1 MPEEKKTNYWQTIKN
16 EIGKAIGTAVGVPV
30 KAAIGLAGGMTQARV
45 APMAPSVAPDFAAGE
60 KALADKVTQ
69 EFGKRY
75 VNTLAKPAEIVRAD
89 VVFNLAA
96 EEVDKLYTAVRPIV
110 TRPIST
116 ALLAEADNISG
127 EGYNFIQNW
136 KLAKEV
142 SPGQAFG
149 GYVGAV
155 GERLGVTPLLEEQGV
170 PLPTF
175 LDPNFNIADPDQRK
189 QAFQDEIFGKF
200 FTGGV
205 DGLLSWYADPLV
217 LAGKGLGVARTLGLD
232 QPIRTVDDIAR
243 LRSELDAHGAW
254 LKSGGVIGRETPMGV
269 IAQRLTEGDAVK
281 NFDDVFV
288 RRTTA
293 RNFVADVTGELKT
306 FDEVADFLSAAAGD
320 MASLKKLERTK
331 ASIADEIINA
341 KEILDPIQKR
351 MNDIPWGSATKPEQH
366 LPTIEEY
373 NRLTNVL
380 EDLRVRDAALDKALS
395 ESIGDYRVINE
406 FTSAADVTLFD
417 KNLGVAIEKTRAK
430 ASEARHNL
438 TFYTEQYQK
447 NPYTRPVVNI
457 VAPFFNKLPRG
468 IVRVD
473 GGLASD
479 SFNEIKYALN
489 SVKELRGIEYAGVKN
504 ELGRSYL
511 NARNANER
519 MQAVRNIEEQIAEIS
534 ALRYDIPLDEA
545 RQIYQQFSNMRT
557 ALMSSM
563 RDHGYWVDDNGKLIT
578 SPFWKSEMPNVVPMM
593 DFKDFDSVMK
603 LYKRWS
609 MGGEKVLEARV
620 IARLAGKEL
629 TDFADL
635 ANSIFKASVLTR
647 FGYPIRN
654 TIDGQLRAALVLAQ
668 MAKTDDFFKNFGK
681 NLKTRAQI
689 GKNFIMD
696 SIQLKNPG
704 ELREQTGRLIA
715 QKNGFID
722 VRNQILDELTPQAYY
737 AGAAGTFGKMVEPSM
752 VELAMT
758 SKTKP
763 LLTGSKR
770 DSYFELTKKK
780 DEQGGLLFGQEKAKY
795 QRLREEAFG
804 KYVRQEVVPNLPEGT
819 TMVYADYLSG
829 KVFYK
834 IPGTK
839 GRIPKGAYPVM
850 EPRKGIP
857 ASMLEMEV
865 QAGKK
870 VNLRAKEPGAQPD
883 IRIITSYEISRGR
896 NYEDI
901 ADIIGED
908 QMRRVRTYTEQI
920 EKAENEINDKILES
934 QRLAAIRSEL
944 KIIRSGEGRDKY
956 VTPKGQTVVA
966 DGAFAGP
973 AGMLVRQDAASDRT
987 LNWLTEG
994 QAYLS
999 YDAAKGASYGKPF
1012 QRLGTEYNKVVAPT
1026 DPQYFTELAN
1036 FANNRFRK
1044 DQLAMRLLKGE
1055 SDDQISEW
1063 LRSKNGKF
1071 YLREI
1076 DADIAPSEIRNHI
1089 QVARSRV
1096 YKLFPDQQIRSL
1108 IAREEMTPQQFD
1120 ALMRNQPNLANVPG
1134 REVMENVFGY
1144 NSGAIRRTIN
1154 TTISKLFQ
1162 VIGTTPE
1169 NNLVSW
1175 PFYEKLY
1182 KRQLQK
1188 EINLAEGA
1196 GKNLQDPDLII
1207 QMQRSAHSQALKT
1220 TNETLYRVTNN
1231 SGLSSALRFLVP
1243 FFNAQYNA
1251 IKVYGSLIAKDP
1263 SRAIRASMIW
1273 NAPNRVATVVDQEG
1287 KEVPPGAP
1295 PSTPQFMLFTIP
1307 EGLQGKFGIPKGY
1320 QVSIPKNSLNIFLQ
1334 GENPLAPAFGI
1345 PVTLPV
1351 SMFANKRPEV
1361 VEDARTWLTNNLGKE
1376 AADTVFGSLLPFGRA
1391 AANPWDLILPAAARK
1406 FEAMQAGLSDEGY
1419 ARAVASAM
1427 KTQQYEWEM
1436 NGRVGK
1442 QPTFADAQRL
1452 ADQLYNIRLKANL
1465 GLPFTFTFRPEWQ
1478 FIMDDYRSAIADPK
1492 IGPTKV
1498 DDYILGKYGDIGY
1511 ILTAPTSI
1519 NKTGIAAT
1527 GGAVKNQKEFN
1538 YLLGKMDKNDTPG
1551 LIGFLANYGVT
1562 GERYSDA
1569 AANYFRNKEVRP
1581 GGTYKYTE
1589 QRDIEQILVDR
1600 EISLGWSQYTKLAQE
1615 RDAVLAQW
1623 RKKGYATSSI
1633 NSAAAK
1639 QLGLEETWKSKVA
1652 QLEATYPNWAKE
1664 RQFGSMD
1671 FNKTKRYIR
1680 SLTEI
1685 ASDKKWMSTFGD
1697 TQKTGINTM
1706 EAVSD
1711 FLVNRTYLSQELA
1724 RRKSIGGSAT
1734 LDNQQNADLKDRWDN
1749 YILNMKLWSNGFSDL
1764 YDRYLEN
1771 DNLEV
1776 IKP

>member
-1 MPEEKKTNYWQTIKN
+1 VPNYWDTIKK
-16 EIGKAIGTAVGVPV
+16 EVGKAIGTAVGAPV

-45 APMAPSVAPDFAAGE
+45 APMAPKVAPDFAAGE

-75 VNTLAKPAEIVRAD
+75 INTLAKPAEIVRAD

-96 EEVDKLYTAVRPIV
+96 DEIDKLYTTVKPIV

-127 EGYNFIQNW
+127 EGYNFIKNW
-136 KLAKEV
+136 KLAKDV

-155 GERLGVTPLLEEQGV
+155 GERVGVTPLLEEQGV

-217 LAGKGLGVARTLGLD
+217 LTGKGLGVVRTLGLD

-254 LKSGGVIGRETPMGV
+254 LKSGGKIGRETPMGV

-293 RNFVADVTGELKT
+293 RNLVADVTGELKT

-331 ASIADEIINA
+331 ASVADEIINA
-341 KEILDPIQKR
+341 KDILDPIQKR

-373 NRLTNVL
+373 NRLTKVL

-395 ESIGDYRVINE
+395 ENIGNYRVINE
-406 FTSAADVTLFD
+406 YTSAADVTLFD

-468 IVRVD
+468 TVRVD

-504 ELGRSYL
+504 ELARSYL

-519 MQAVRNIEEQIAEIS
+519 MQAVKNIEEQIAEIS
-534 ALRYDIPLDEA
+534 ALRYDIPLDQA

-593 DFKDFDSVMK
+593 DFKDFDSVMR
-603 LYKRWS
+603 LYSRWS
-609 MGGEKVLEARV
+609 IGGEKVLEAAA
-620 IARLAGKEL
+620 ITRLAGKEI

-647 FGYPIRN
+647 FGYPVRN
-654 TIDGQLRAALVLAQ
+654 TIDGQLRAALVLGQ

-780 DEQGGLLFGQEKAKY
+780 DAQGGLLFGQEKAKY

-870 VNLRAKEPGAQPD
+870 VNLRAKEPGAQLD

-920 EKAENEINDKILES
+920 EKAENEINDKVLES

-956 VTPKGQTVVA
+956 VSPNGKTVVA

-994 QAYLS
+994 QTYLA

-1055 SDDQISEW
+1055 SDDQISQW
-1063 LRSKNGKF
+1063 LRSSNGKF

-1076 DADIAPSEIRNHI
+1076 DADITPSEIRNHI

-1134 REVMENVFGY
+1134 REVMESVFGY

-1154 TTISKLFQ
+1154 TTISKLFE

-1196 GKNLQDPDLII
+1196 GKDLQDPDLII

-1263 SRAIRASMIW
+1263 SLAIRASMIW

-1452 ADQLYNIRLKANL
+1452 ADQLYNIRIRVNL

-1492 IGPTKV
+1492 VGPTKV

-1519 NKTGIAAT
+1519 NKTGVAAT

-1538 YLLGKMDKNDTPG
+1538 YLLGKMDKNETPG

-1562 GERYSDA
+1562 GDRYSDA
-1569 AANYFRNKEVRP
+1569 AANYFRNREVRP

-1600 EISLGWSQYTKLAQE
+1600 EISLGWAQYTKLAQE

-1623 RKKGYATSSI
+1623 RKKGYNTSSI

-1652 QLEATYPNWAKE
+1652 QLEATYPNWATE
-1664 RQFGSMD
+1664 RQFGTMD

-1680 SLTEI
+1680 SLTQI
-1685 ASDKKWMSTFGD
+1685 ASDKKWMNTYGD
-1697 TQKTGINTM
+1697 TKKTGINTM

-1711 FLVNRTYLSQELA
+1711 FLTNRTFLSQELA
-1724 RRKSIGGSAT
+1724 RRKGLGGSSS
-1734 LDNQQNADLKDRWDN
+1734 LDNQANADLKDRWDN

>member
-1 MPEEKKTNYWQTIKN
+1 MPNYWDTIKK
-16 EIGKAIGTAVGVPV
+16 EVGKAIGTAIGAPV

-45 APMAPSVAPDFAAGE
+45 APMAPKVAPDFAAGE
-60 KALADKVTQ
+60 KALADKVSQ
-69 EFGKRY
+69 EFGQRY
-75 VNTLAKPAEIVRAD
+75 VNTLAKPAEVVRAD
-89 VVFNLAA
+89 VAFNLAA
-96 EEVDKLYTAVRPIV
+96 DEIDKLYTAVRPIV
-110 TRPIST
+110 TRPVAT

-127 EGYNFIQNW
+127 EGYNFIKNW
-136 KLAKEV
+136 KLAKDV

-155 GERLGVTPLLEEQGV
+155 GERLGVTPALEEQGV

-175 LDPNFNIADPDQRK
+175 LDPNFNIANPDQRK
-189 QAFQDEIFGKF
+189 QAFQNEIFGKF

-217 LAGKGLGVARTLGLD
+217 LAGKGLGVAKTLGLD

-254 LKSGGVIGRETPMGV
+254 LKSGGKIGRETPMGV

-281 NFDDVFV
+281 NFDDIFV
-288 RRTTA
+288 KRTTA

-373 NRLTNVL
+373 NRLTKVL

-395 ESIGDYRVINE
+395 ENIGNYRVINE
-406 FTSAADVTLFD
+406 YTSAADVTLFD

-468 IVRVD
+468 TVRVD

-504 ELGRSYL
+504 ELARSYL

-519 MQAVRNIEEQIAEIS
+519 MQAVKNIEEQIAEIS
-534 ALRYDIPLDEA
+534 ALRYDIPLDQA
-545 RQIYQQFSNMRT
+545 RQIYQQFSNMRS
-557 ALMSSM
+557 AMMSSM

-603 LYKRWS
+603 LYSRWS
-609 MGGEKVLEARV
+609 LGGEKVLEAAA
-620 IARLAGKEL
+620 ITRLAGKEL

-647 FGYPIRN
+647 FGYPVRN
-654 TIDGQLRAALVLAQ
+654 TIDGQLRAALVLGQ
-668 MAKTDDFFKNFGK
+668 MAKTDDYFKNFGR

-780 DEQGGLLFGQEKAKY
+780 DNQGGLLFGQEKAKY

-883 IRIITSYEISRGR
+883 IRVITSYEISRGR

-994 QAYLS
+994 QTYLA

-1012 QRLGTEYNKVVAPT
+1012 QRLGTEYNKVVTPT

-1055 SDDQISEW
+1055 SDDEISQW
-1063 LRSKNGKF
+1063 LRSSNGKF

-1076 DADIAPSEIRNHI
+1076 DADITPAEIRNHI

-1134 REVMENVFGY
+1134 REIMESVFGY

-1154 TTISKLFQ
+1154 TTISKLFE

-1452 ADQLYNIRLKANL
+1452 ADQLYNIRLKVNL

-1478 FIMDDYRSAIADPK
+1478 FIMDDYRSAIADPNV
-1492 IGPTKV
+1492 GPTKV

-1600 EISLGWSQYTKLAQE
+1600 EISLGWSQYAKLAQE
-1615 RDAVLAQW
+1615 RDTVLAQW

-1697 TQKTGINTM
+1697 TKKTGINTM

-1724 RRKSIGGSAT
+1724 RRKSIGGSAA
-1734 LDNQQNADLKDRWDN
+1734 LDNQANADLKDRWDN

>member
-1 MPEEKKTNYWQTIKN
+1 VPNYWDTIKK
-16 EIGKAIGTAVGVPV
+16 EVGKAIGTAVGAPV

-45 APMAPSVAPDFAAGE
+45 APIAPKVAPDFAAGE

-75 VNTLAKPAEIVRAD
+75 INTLAKPAEIVRAD

-96 EEVDKLYTAVRPIV
+96 EEIDKLYTAVKPIV

-127 EGYNFIQNW
+127 EGYNFIKNW
-136 KLAKEV
+136 KLAKDV

-155 GERLGVTPLLEEQGV
+155 GERVGVTPLLEEQGV

-205 DGLLSWYADPLV
+205 DGLLSWYADPIV
-217 LAGKGLGVARTLGLD
+217 LTGKGLGVVKTIGLD

-281 NFDDVFV
+281 NFDDIFV

-293 RNFVADVTGELKT
+293 RNLVADVTGELKT

-331 ASIADEIINA
+331 ASVADEIINA

-351 MNDIPWGSATKPEQH
+351 MNDIPWGSATSPEQH

-373 NRLTNVL
+373 NRLTKVL

-395 ESIGDYRVINE
+395 ENIGNYRVINE
-406 FTSAADVTLFD
+406 YTSAADVTLFD

-468 IVRVD
+468 TVRVD

-504 ELGRSYL
+504 ELARSYL

-519 MQAVRNIEEQIAEIS
+519 MQAVKNIEEQIAEIS
-534 ALRYDIPLDEA
+534 ALRYDIPLDQA

-593 DFKDFDSVMK
+593 DFKDFDSVMR
-603 LYKRWS
+603 LYSRWS
-609 MGGEKVLEARV
+609 IGGEKVLEAAA
-620 IARLAGKEL
+620 ITRLAGKEI

-647 FGYPIRN
+647 FGYPVRN
-654 TIDGQLRAALVLAQ
+654 TIDGQLRAALVLGQ

-780 DEQGGLLFGQEKAKY
+780 DDQGGLLFGQEKAKY

-956 VTPKGQTVVA
+956 VSPNGKTVVA

-994 QAYLS
+994 QTYLA

-1055 SDDQISEW
+1055 SDDQISQW
-1063 LRSKNGKF
+1063 LRSSNGKF

-1076 DADIAPSEIRNHI
+1076 DADITPAEIRNHI

-1134 REVMENVFGY
+1134 REVMESVFGY

-1154 TTISKLFQ
+1154 TTISKLFE

-1263 SRAIRASMIW
+1263 SLAIRASMIW

-1452 ADQLYNIRLKANL
+1452 ADQLYNIRIRVNL

-1492 IGPTKV
+1492 VGPTKV

-1519 NKTGIAAT
+1519 NKTGVAAT

-1538 YLLGKMDKNDTPG
+1538 YLLGKMDKNETPG

-1562 GERYSDA
+1562 GDRYSDA
-1569 AANYFRNKEVRP
+1569 AANYFRNREVRP

-1600 EISLGWSQYTKLAQE
+1600 EISLGWAQYTKLAQE

-1623 RKKGYATSSI
+1623 RKKGYNTSSI

-1652 QLEATYPNWAKE
+1652 QLEATYPNWATE
-1664 RQFGSMD
+1664 RQFGTMD

-1680 SLTEI
+1680 SLIQI
-1685 ASDKKWMSTFGD
+1685 ASDKKWMNTYGD
-1697 TQKTGINTM
+1697 TKKTGINTM

-1711 FLVNRTYLSQELA
+1711 FLTNRTFLSQELA
-1724 RRKSIGGSAT
+1724 RRKGLGGSSS
-1734 LDNQQNADLKDRWDN
+1734 LDNQANADLKDRWDN

>member
-1 MPEEKKTNYWQTIKN
+1 VPNYWDTIKK
-16 EIGKAIGTAVGVPV
+16 EVGKAIGTAVGAPV

-45 APMAPSVAPDFAAGE
+45 APMAPKVAPDFAAGE

-75 VNTLAKPAEIVRAD
+75 INTLAKPAEIVRAD

-96 EEVDKLYTAVRPIV
+96 DEIDKLYTTVKPIV

-127 EGYNFIQNW
+127 EGYNFIKNW
-136 KLAKEV
+136 KLAKDV

-155 GERLGVTPLLEEQGV
+155 GERVGVTPLLEEQGV

-217 LAGKGLGVARTLGLD
+217 LTGKGLGVVRTLGLD

-254 LKSGGVIGRETPMGV
+254 LKSGGKIGRETPMGV

-293 RNFVADVTGELKT
+293 RNLVADVTGELKT

-331 ASIADEIINA
+331 ASVADEIINA
-341 KEILDPIQKR
+341 KDILDPIQKR

-373 NRLTNVL
+373 NRLTKVL

-395 ESIGDYRVINE
+395 ENIGNYRVINE
-406 FTSAADVTLFD
+406 YTSAADVTLFD

-468 IVRVD
+468 TVRVD

-504 ELGRSYL
+504 ELARSYL

-519 MQAVRNIEEQIAEIS
+519 MQAVKNIEEQIAEIS
-534 ALRYDIPLDEA
+534 ALRYDIPLDQA

-593 DFKDFDSVMK
+593 DFKDFDSVMR
-603 LYKRWS
+603 LYSRWS
-609 MGGEKVLEARV
+609 IGGEKVLEAAA
-620 IARLAGKEL
+620 ITRLAGKEI

-647 FGYPIRN
+647 FGYPVRN
-654 TIDGQLRAALVLAQ
+654 TIDGQLRAALVLGQ

-780 DEQGGLLFGQEKAKY
+780 DAQGGLLFGQEKAKY

-870 VNLRAKEPGAQPD
+870 VNLRAKEPGAQLD

-956 VTPKGQTVVA
+956 VSPNGKTVVA

-994 QAYLS
+994 QTYLA

-1055 SDDQISEW
+1055 SDDQISQW
-1063 LRSKNGKF
+1063 LRSSNGKF

-1076 DADIAPSEIRNHI
+1076 DADITPSEIRNHI

-1134 REVMENVFGY
+1134 REVMESVFGY

-1154 TTISKLFQ
+1154 TTISKLFE

-1196 GKNLQDPDLII
+1196 GKDLQDPDLII

-1263 SRAIRASMIW
+1263 SLAIRASMIW

-1452 ADQLYNIRLKANL
+1452 ADQLYNIRIRVNL

-1492 IGPTKV
+1492 VGPTKV

-1519 NKTGIAAT
+1519 NKTGVAAT

-1538 YLLGKMDKNDTPG
+1538 YLLGKMDKNETPG

-1562 GERYSDA
+1562 GDRYSDA
-1569 AANYFRNKEVRP
+1569 AANYFRNREVRP

-1600 EISLGWSQYTKLAQE
+1600 EISLGWAQYTKLAQE

-1623 RKKGYATSSI
+1623 RKKGYNTSSI

-1652 QLEATYPNWAKE
+1652 QLEATYPNWATE
-1664 RQFGSMD
+1664 RQFGTMD

-1680 SLTEI
+1680 SLTQI
-1685 ASDKKWMSTFGD
+1685 ASDKKWMNTYGD
-1697 TQKTGINTM
+1697 TKKTGINTM

-1711 FLVNRTYLSQELA
+1711 FLTNRTFLSQELA
-1724 RRKSIGGSAT
+1724 RRKGLGGSSS
-1734 LDNQQNADLKDRWDN
+1734 LDNQANADLKDRWDN

>member
-1 MPEEKKTNYWQTIKN
+1 MPNYWDTIKK
-16 EIGKAIGTAVGVPV
+16 EVGKAIGTAVGAPV

-45 APMAPSVAPDFAAGE
+45 APIAPKVAPDFAAGE

-75 VNTLAKPAEIVRAD
+75 INTLAKPAEIVRAD

-96 EEVDKLYTAVRPIV
+96 EEIDKLYTAVKPIV

-127 EGYNFIQNW
+127 EGYNFIKNW
-136 KLAKEV
+136 KLAKDV

-155 GERLGVTPLLEEQGV
+155 GERVGVTPLLEEQGV

-217 LAGKGLGVARTLGLD
+217 LTGKGLGVVKTIGLD

-243 LRSELDAHGAW
+243 LRSELDAHGAY
-254 LKSGGVIGRETPMGV
+254 LKSGGQIGRETPMGV
-269 IAQRLTEGDAVK
+269 IAQRLTEGDSVK
-281 NFDDVFV
+281 NFDDIFV

-293 RNFVADVTGELKT
+293 RNLVADVTGELKT

-331 ASIADEIINA
+331 ASVADEIINA

-351 MNDIPWGSATKPEQH
+351 MNDIPWGSATSPEQH

-373 NRLTNVL
+373 NRLTKVL

-395 ESIGDYRVINE
+395 ENIGNYRVINE
-406 FTSAADVTLFD
+406 YTSAADVTLFD

-468 IVRVD
+468 TVRVD

-504 ELGRSYL
+504 ELARSYL

-519 MQAVRNIEEQIAEIS
+519 MQAVKNIEEQIAEIS
-534 ALRYDIPLDEA
+534 ALRYDIPLDQA

-593 DFKDFDSVMK
+593 DFKDFDSVMR
-603 LYKRWS
+603 LYSRWS
-609 MGGEKVLEARV
+609 IGGEKVLEAAA
-620 IARLAGKEL
+620 ITRLAGKEI

-647 FGYPIRN
+647 FGYPVRN
-654 TIDGQLRAALVLAQ
+654 TIDGQLRAALVLGQ

-780 DEQGGLLFGQEKAKY
+780 DDQGGLLFGQEKAKY

-956 VTPKGQTVVA
+956 VSPNGKTVVA

-994 QAYLS
+994 QTYLA

-1055 SDDQISEW
+1055 SDDQISQW
-1063 LRSKNGKF
+1063 LRSSNGKF

-1076 DADIAPSEIRNHI
+1076 DADITPAEIRNHI

-1134 REVMENVFGY
+1134 REVMESVFGY

-1154 TTISKLFQ
+1154 TTISKLFE

-1263 SRAIRASMIW
+1263 SLAIRASMIW

-1452 ADQLYNIRLKANL
+1452 ADQLYNIRIRVNL

-1492 IGPTKV
+1492 VGPTKV

-1519 NKTGIAAT
+1519 NKTGVAAT

-1538 YLLGKMDKNDTPG
+1538 YLLGKMDKNETPG

-1562 GERYSDA
+1562 GDRYSDA
-1569 AANYFRNKEVRP
+1569 AANYFRNREVRP

-1600 EISLGWSQYTKLAQE
+1600 EISLGWAQYTKLAQE

-1623 RKKGYATSSI
+1623 RKKGYNTSSI

-1652 QLEATYPNWAKE
+1652 QLEATYPNWATE
-1664 RQFGSMD
+1664 RQFGTMD

-1680 SLTEI
+1680 SLIQI
-1685 ASDKKWMSTFGD
+1685 ASDKKWMNTYGD
-1697 TQKTGINTM
+1697 TKKTGINTM

-1711 FLVNRTYLSQELA
+1711 FLTNRTFLSQELA
-1724 RRKSIGGSAT
+1724 RRKGLGGSSS
-1734 LDNQQNADLKDRWDN
+1734 LDNQANADLKDRWDN

>member
-1 MPEEKKTNYWQTIKN
+1 VPNYWDTIKK
-16 EIGKAIGTAVGVPV
+16 EVGKAIGTAVGAPV

-45 APMAPSVAPDFAAGE
+45 APIAPKVAPDFAAGE

-75 VNTLAKPAEIVRAD
+75 INTLAKPAEIVRAD

-96 EEVDKLYTAVRPIV
+96 EEIDKLYTAVKPIV

-127 EGYNFIQNW
+127 EGYNFIKNW
-136 KLAKEV
+136 KLAKDV

-155 GERLGVTPLLEEQGV
+155 GERVGVTPLLEEQGV

-217 LAGKGLGVARTLGLD
+217 LTGKGLGVVRTLGLD

-281 NFDDVFV
+281 NFDDIFV
-288 RRTTA
+288 KRTTA

-331 ASIADEIINA
+331 ASVADEIINA

-351 MNDIPWGSATKPEQH
+351 MNDIPWGSATSPEQH

-373 NRLTNVL
+373 NRLTKVL

-395 ESIGDYRVINE
+395 ENIGNYRVINE
-406 FTSAADVTLFD
+406 YTSAADVTLFD

-468 IVRVD
+468 TVRVD

-504 ELGRSYL
+504 ELARSYL

-519 MQAVRNIEEQIAEIS
+519 MQAVKNIEEQIAEIS
-534 ALRYDIPLDEA
+534 ALRYDIPLDQA

-593 DFKDFDSVMK
+593 DFKDFDSVMR
-603 LYKRWS
+603 LYSRWS
-609 MGGEKVLEARV
+609 IGGEKVLEAAA
-620 IARLAGKEL
+620 ITRLAGKEI

-647 FGYPIRN
+647 FGYPVRN
-654 TIDGQLRAALVLAQ
+654 TIDGQLRAALVLGQ

-780 DEQGGLLFGQEKAKY
+780 DDQGGLLFGQEKAKY

-956 VTPKGQTVVA
+956 VSPNGKTVVA

-994 QAYLS
+994 QTYLA

-1055 SDDQISEW
+1055 SDDQISQW
-1063 LRSKNGKF
+1063 LRSSNGKF

-1076 DADIAPSEIRNHI
+1076 DADITPAEIRNHI

-1134 REVMENVFGY
+1134 REVMESVFGY

-1154 TTISKLFQ
+1154 TTISKLFE

-1263 SRAIRASMIW
+1263 SLAIRASMIW

-1452 ADQLYNIRLKANL
+1452 ADQLYNIRIRVNL

-1492 IGPTKV
+1492 VGPTKV

-1519 NKTGIAAT
+1519 NKTGVAAT

-1538 YLLGKMDKNDTPG
+1538 YLLGKMDKNETPG

-1562 GERYSDA
+1562 GDRYSDA
-1569 AANYFRNKEVRP
+1569 AANYFRNREVRP

-1600 EISLGWSQYTKLAQE
+1600 EISLGWAQYTKLAQE

-1623 RKKGYATSSI
+1623 RKKGYNTSSI

-1652 QLEATYPNWAKE
+1652 QLEATYPNWATE
-1664 RQFGSMD
+1664 RQFGTMD

-1680 SLTEI
+1680 SLIQI
-1685 ASDKKWMSTFGD
+1685 ASDKKWMNTYGD
-1697 TQKTGINTM
+1697 TKKTGINTM

-1711 FLVNRTYLSQELA
+1711 FLTNRTFLSQELA
-1724 RRKSIGGSAT
+1724 RRKGLGGSSS
-1734 LDNQQNADLKDRWDN
+1734 LDNQANADLKDRWDN

>member
-1 MPEEKKTNYWQTIKN
+1 VAEEKKINYWQSIKK
-16 EIGKAIGTAVGVPV
+16 EIGKAIGSAAGALP
-30 KAAIGLAGGMTQARV
+30 KAALNLAGGMAQARV
-45 APMAPSVAPDFAAGE
+45 APITPGVVPDFAASE
-60 KALADKVTQ
+60 KALADRVTQ
-69 EFGKRY
+69 DFGQRY
-75 VNTLAKPAEIVRAD
+75 VNTLLKPAEVVRAD

-96 EEVDKLYTAVRPIV
+96 EEIDKLYTAVRPIV

-127 EGYNFIQNW
+127 EGFNFIENW
-136 KLAKEV
+136 KLAKNV
-142 SPGQAFG
+142 SPGQALG
-149 GYVGAV
+149 GLIGTA
-155 GERLGVTPLLEEQGV
+155 GEVSGITPELEERGV

-175 LDPNFNIADPDQRK
+175 LDPTFNIADPDQRK

-200 FTGGV
+200 LSGGA
-205 DGLLSWYADPLV
+205 DGLLSWYTDPLV
-217 LAGKGLGVARTLGLD
+217 LAGKGLAVGRTLGLD
-232 QPIRTVDDIAR
+232 QPIRTVDDIVR
-243 LRSELDAHGAW
+243 LRSELDAHSSW
-254 LKSGGVIGRETPMGV
+254 LKSGGTIGRETPMGV

-293 RNFVADVTGELKT
+293 RNLVADVTGELKT
-306 FDEVADFLSAAAGD
+306 FDEVADFLAAAAGD

-331 ASIADEIINA
+331 ASIADEIVTA
-341 KEILDPIQKR
+341 KELLDPIQKR
-351 MNDIPWGSATKPEQH
+351 MNDIPWGSATRPEQH
-366 LPTIEEY
+366 LPTIEEF
-373 NRLTNVL
+373 NRLTRVL
-380 EDLRVRDAALDKALS
+380 EDLRVRDASLDKALS
-395 ESIGDYRVINE
+395 ENIGDYRVINE

-534 ALRYDIPLDEA
+534 ALRYDIPLEDA

-557 ALMSSM
+557 SMMSSM
-563 RDHGYWVDDNGKLIT
+563 RDHGYWVDDTGKLIT

-593 DFKDFDSVMK
+593 DFKDFDSVMR
-603 LYKRWS
+603 LYSRFS
-609 MGGEKVLEARV
+609 VGGEKVLGAAAM
-620 IARLAGKEL
+620 ARLAGKEVA
-629 TDFADL
+629 DFADL
-635 ANSIFKASVLTR
+635 ANSIFKVSVLTR
-647 FGYPIRN
+647 FGYPVRN
-654 TIDGQLRAALVLAQ
+654 TIDGQLRTALVLGS
-668 MAKTDDFFKNFGK
+668 MAKTDDYFKNFSK

-696 SIQLKNPG
+696 SIQSKNPG

-715 QKNGFID
+715 QKNGFVD

-752 VELAMT
+752 VELAIS

-763 LLTGSKR
+763 LITGSKR
-770 DSYFELTKKK
+770 NLYFELTEKKNK
-780 DEQGGLLFGQEKAKY
+780 QGGLLFGEEKTKY
-795 QRLREEAFG
+795 QRIREEAFG
-804 KYVRQEVVPNLPEGT
+804 KYIRQEVVPSLPEGT

-834 IPGTK
+834 VPGTK
-839 GRIPKGAYPVM
+839 GRIPKGAFPTM

-857 ASMLEMEV
+857 ESMLGMEV

-870 VNLRAKEPGAQPD
+870 LNLRAKEPGAQPD
-883 IRIITSYEISRGR
+883 IRVITSYDISRGR

-901 ADIIGED
+901 AEIIGED
-908 QMRRVRTYTEQI
+908 QMRRVRSYTQQI
-920 EKAENEINDKILES
+920 DNIENEINDKILES

-944 KIIRSGEGRDKY
+944 KIVRSGEGQDKY
-956 VTPKGQTVVA
+956 VTPKGQTVLA

-994 QAYLS
+994 QAYLA

-1012 QRLGTEYNKVVAPT
+1012 QRLGTEYNKVVTPT

-1055 SDDQISEW
+1055 SDDEISQW

-1076 DADIAPSEIRNHI
+1076 DADITPGDIKAHI
-1089 QVARSRV
+1089 QTARSRV

-1108 IAREEMTPQQFD
+1108 IAREEMNPQQFD

-1134 REVMENVFGY
+1134 REIMETTFGY
-1144 NSGAIRRTIN
+1144 SSGAIKRTVD
-1154 TTISKLFQ
+1154 TTISKIFE

-1182 KRQLQK
+1182 KRQLQR
-1188 EINLAEGA
+1188 EVNLAEGA
-1196 GKNLQDPDLII
+1196 GKNIQDPDLII

-1231 SGLSSALRFLVP
+1231 SGLSSTLRFLVP

-1251 IKVYGSLIAKDP
+1251 VKVYGSLIAKDP

-1273 NAPNRVATVVDQEG
+1273 NAPNRVATVVDEEG

-1307 EGLQGKFGIPKGY
+1307 EGLQGKFGIPKTY

-1345 PVTLPV
+1345 PVTIPV

-1391 AANPWDLILPAAARK
+1391 ATNPWDLILPAAARK
-1406 FEAMQAGLSDEGY
+1406 YEALQAGLSDEGY
-1419 ARAVASAM
+1419 ARAVAAAM
-1427 KTQQYEWEM
+1427 KTQRYEWEM

-1442 QPTFADAQRL
+1442 EPTFKDAQRL
-1452 ADQLYNIRLKANL
+1452 ADQLYSIRIKVNL

-1492 IGPTKV
+1492 VGPTKV

-1569 AANYFRNKEVRP
+1569 ASNYFRNKEVRP

-1600 EISLGWSQYTKLAQE
+1600 EISLGWSQYTKVAQE

-1623 RKKGYATSSI
+1623 RKKGYNTSSI
-1633 NSAAAK
+1633 NSTAAK

-1652 QLEATYPNWAKE
+1652 QLEETYPGWAKE
-1664 RQFGSMD
+1664 RQFGISD

-1680 SLTEI
+1680 SLTDI
-1685 ASDKKWMSTFGD
+1685 ASDKKWMDKYGNAS
-1697 TQKTGINTM
+1697 KTGINTM

-1724 RRKSIGGSAT
+1724 RRKTIGGSAT
-1734 LDNQQNADLKDRWDN
+1734 LDNQQNTDLKDRWDN
-1749 YILNMKLWSNGFSDL
+1749 YILNMKLWSNGFADL

>member
-1 MPEEKKTNYWQTIKN
+1 MPNYWDTIKK
-16 EIGKAIGTAVGVPV
+16 EVGKAIGTAVGAPV

-45 APMAPSVAPDFAAGE
+45 APMAPKVAPDFAAGE

-75 VNTLAKPAEIVRAD
+75 INTLAKPAEIVRAD

-96 EEVDKLYTAVRPIV
+96 DEIDKLYTTVKPIV

-127 EGYNFIQNW
+127 EGYNFIKNW
-136 KLAKEV
+136 KLAKDV

-155 GERLGVTPLLEEQGV
+155 GERVGVTPLLEEQGV

-217 LAGKGLGVARTLGLD
+217 LTGKGLGVVRTLGLD

-254 LKSGGVIGRETPMGV
+254 LKSGGKIGRETPMGV

-293 RNFVADVTGELKT
+293 RNLVADVTGELKT

-331 ASIADEIINA
+331 ASVADEIINA
-341 KEILDPIQKR
+341 KDILDPIQKR

-373 NRLTNVL
+373 NRLTKVL

-395 ESIGDYRVINE
+395 ENIGNYRVINE
-406 FTSAADVTLFD
+406 YTSAADVTLFD

-468 IVRVD
+468 TVRVD

-504 ELGRSYL
+504 ELARSYL

-519 MQAVRNIEEQIAEIS
+519 MQAVKNIEEQIAEIS
-534 ALRYDIPLDEA
+534 ALRYDIPLDQA

-593 DFKDFDSVMK
+593 DFKDFDSVMR
-603 LYKRWS
+603 LYSRWS
-609 MGGEKVLEARV
+609 IGGEKVLEAAA
-620 IARLAGKEL
+620 ITRLAGKEI

-647 FGYPIRN
+647 FGYPVRN
-654 TIDGQLRAALVLAQ
+654 TIDGQLRAALVLGQ

-780 DEQGGLLFGQEKAKY
+780 DAQGGLLFGQEKAKY

-870 VNLRAKEPGAQPD
+870 VNLRAKEPGAQLD

-956 VTPKGQTVVA
+956 VSPNGKTVVA

-994 QAYLS
+994 QTYLA

-1055 SDDQISEW
+1055 SDDQISQW
-1063 LRSKNGKF
+1063 LRSSNGKF

-1076 DADIAPSEIRNHI
+1076 DADITPSEIRNHI

-1134 REVMENVFGY
+1134 REVMESVFGY

-1154 TTISKLFQ
+1154 TTISKLFE

-1196 GKNLQDPDLII
+1196 GKDLQDPDLII

-1263 SRAIRASMIW
+1263 SLAIRASMIW

-1452 ADQLYNIRLKANL
+1452 ADQLYNIRIRVNL

-1492 IGPTKV
+1492 VGPTKV

-1519 NKTGIAAT
+1519 NKTGVAAT

-1538 YLLGKMDKNDTPG
+1538 YLLGKMDKNETPG

-1562 GERYSDA
+1562 GDRYSDA
-1569 AANYFRNKEVRP
+1569 AANYFRNREVRP

-1600 EISLGWSQYTKLAQE
+1600 EISLGWAQYTKLAQE

-1623 RKKGYATSSI
+1623 RKKGYNTSSI

-1652 QLEATYPNWAKE
+1652 QLEATYPNWATE
-1664 RQFGSMD
+1664 RQFGTMD

-1680 SLTEI
+1680 SLTQI
-1685 ASDKKWMSTFGD
+1685 ASDKKWMNTYGD
-1697 TQKTGINTM
+1697 TKKTGINTM

-1711 FLVNRTYLSQELA
+1711 FLTNRTFLSQELA
-1724 RRKSIGGSAT
+1724 RRKGLGGSSS
-1734 LDNQQNADLKDRWDN
+1734 LDNQANADLKDRWDN

>member
-1 MPEEKKTNYWQTIKN
+1 MAEEKKINYWQSIKK
-16 EIGKAIGTAVGVPV
+16 EIGKVVGSAAGALP
-30 KAAIGLAGGMTQARV
+30 KAALNFAGGMTQARV
-45 APMAPSVAPDFAAGE
+45 APIAPGVVPDFAASE
-60 KALADKVTQ
+60 KALANKVTQ
-69 EFGKRY
+69 DFGQRY
-75 VNTLAKPAEIVRAD
+75 VNTLLKPAEVVRAD

-96 EEVDKLYTAVRPIV
+96 EEIDKLYTAVRPIV

-127 EGYNFIQNW
+127 EGFNFIENW
-136 KLAKEV
+136 RLAKNV
-142 SPGQAFG
+142 SPGQALG
-149 GYVGAV
+149 GLIGTA
-155 GERLGVTPLLEEQGV
+155 GEVAGITPELEERGV

-175 LDPNFNIADPDQRK
+175 LDPTFNIADPDQRK

-200 FTGGV
+200 FSGGV
-205 DGLLSWYADPLV
+205 DGLLAWYTDPLV
-217 LAGKGLGVARTLGLD
+217 LAGKGLAVGRTLGLD

-243 LRSELDAHGAW
+243 LRSELDAHSAW
-254 LKSGGVIGRETPMGV
+254 LKSGGTIGRETPMGV

-293 RNFVADVTGELKT
+293 RNLVADVTGELKT
-306 FDEVADFLSAAAGD
+306 FDEVADFLAAASGD
-320 MASLKKLERTK
+320 MASLKKLEKTR
-331 ASIADEIINA
+331 ASIADEIVTA
-341 KEILDPIQKR
+341 KELLDPIQKR
-351 MNDIPWGSATKPEQH
+351 MNDIPWGSATAPEQH

-373 NRLTNVL
+373 NRLTKVL
-380 EDLRVRDAALDKALS
+380 EDLRVRDASLDKALS
-395 ESIGDYRVINE
+395 ENIGDYRVINE

-468 IVRVD
+468 VVRVD

-534 ALRYDIPLDEA
+534 ALRYDIPLEDA

-557 ALMSSM
+557 SMMSSM
-563 RDHGYWVDDNGKLIT
+563 RDHGYWVDDTGKLIT

-593 DFKDFDSVMK
+593 DFKDFDSVMR
-603 LYKRWS
+603 LYSRFS
-609 MGGEKVLEARV
+609 LGGEKVVGAAAM
-620 IARLAGKEL
+620 ARLAGKEI

-647 FGYPIRN
+647 FGYPVRN

-689 GKNFIMD
+689 GKNFITD

-737 AGAAGTFGKMVEPSM
+737 AGASGVFGKSIDPEDVYFAIRYSAFDLLSEGQRKSFL
-752 VELAMT
+752 ELN
-758 SKTKP
+758 KV
-763 LLTGSKR
+763 
-770 DSYFELTKKK
+770 K
-780 DEQGGLLFGQEKAKY
+780 DKQGGLLFGEEKAKY
-795 QRLREEAFG
+795 QKLREQAFG
-804 KYVRQEVVPNLPEGT
+804 KYVRQQVVPNLPEGT

-850 EPRKGIP
+850 QPRKGIP
-857 ASMLEMEV
+857 ESMLEMEI

-883 IRIITSYEISRGR
+883 IRVITSYDISRGR

-901 ADIIGED
+901 AEIIGED
-908 QMRRVRTYTEQI
+908 QMLRVRSYTQQI
-920 EKAENEINDKILES
+920 DNIENEINDKILES

-944 KIIRSGEGRDKY
+944 KIVRSGEGRDKY
-956 VTPKGQTVVA
+956 VAPSGKTTEA

-994 QAYLS
+994 QAYLA
-999 YDAAKGASYGKPF
+999 YDAAKGASFGKPF
-1012 QRLGTEYNKVVAPT
+1012 QRLGTEYNQVVAPT

-1055 SDDQISEW
+1055 SDDEISQW

-1076 DADIAPSEIRNHI
+1076 DAVIK
-1089 QVARSRV
+1089 QTV
-1096 YKLFPDQQIRSL
+1096 
-1108 IAREEMTPQQFD
+1108 
-1120 ALMRNQPNLANVPG
+1120 
-1134 REVMENVFGY
+1134 
-1144 NSGAIRRTIN
+1144 N

-1169 NNLVSW
+1169 NNLVAW

-1182 KRQLQK
+1182 KRQLQR
-1188 EINLAEGA
+1188 EVNLADSM
-1196 GKNLQDPDLII
+1196 GKDILDPDLII

-1251 IKVYGSLIAKDP
+1251 VKVYGSLIAKDP
-1263 SRAIRASMIW
+1263 SLAIRASMIW
-1273 NAPNRVATVVDQEG
+1273 NAPNRVATVVDEEG

-1345 PVTLPV
+1345 PVTIPV

-1361 VEDARTWLTNNLGKE
+1361 VEDARTWLTNNLGQE

-1391 AANPWDLILPAAARK
+1391 ATNPWDLILPAAARK
-1406 FEAMQAGLSDEGY
+1406 YEAMQSGLSDEGY
-1419 ARAVASAM
+1419 ARAVAAAM
-1427 KTQQYEWEM
+1427 KTQKYEWEM

-1442 QPTFADAQRL
+1442 QPTFADGLRL
-1452 ADQLYNIRLKANL
+1452 ADQLYSIRIKVNL

-1492 IGPTKV
+1492 VGPTKV

-1519 NKTGIAAT
+1519 NRTGIAAT

-1538 YLLGKMDKNDTPG
+1538 SLLGKMDKNDTPG

-1569 AANYFRNKEVRP
+1569 ASNYFRNKEVRP

-1589 QRDIEQILVDR
+1589 QRDTEEILVDR
-1600 EISLGWSQYTKLAQE
+1600 EISLGKSQYVKLAQE

-1623 RKKGYATSSI
+1623 RKKGYNISSI
-1633 NSAAAK
+1633 NSTAAK

-1652 QLEATYPNWAKE
+1652 QLEAAYPKWATQ
-1664 RQFGSMD
+1664 RQFDIMD
-1671 FNKTKRYIR
+1671 FNKTKRYVR

-1685 ASDKKWMSTFGD
+1685 ASDKKWMDKYGD
-1697 TQKTGINTM
+1697 AKKTGINTM

-1734 LDNQQNADLKDRWDN
+1734 LDNQANADLKDRWDN
-1749 YILNMKLWSNGFSDL
+1749 YILNMKLWSNGFADL

>member
-1 MPEEKKTNYWQTIKN
+1 MPNYWDSIKK
-16 EIGKAIGTAVGVPV
+16 EIGKVIGNAAGAPI
-30 KAAIGLAGGMTQARV
+30 KAALNLAGGMTQART
-45 APMAPSVAPDFAAGE
+45 APIAPKVVPDFAAGE

-75 VNTLAKPAEIVRAD
+75 INTLTKPAEIVRAD

-96 EEVDKLYTAVRPIV
+96 EEIDKLYTAVKPIV

-116 ALLAEADNISG
+116 ALLAEADNIAG

-136 KLAKEV
+136 KLAKNV

-149 GYVGAV
+149 GYIGARA
-155 GERLGVTPLLEEQGV
+155 EQLGITPELEERGV

-200 FTGGV
+200 FSGGF

-217 LAGKGLGVARTLGLD
+217 VGGKALGVARTLGLD

-254 LKSGGVIGRETPMGV
+254 LKSGGTIGRETPMGV

-293 RNFVADVTGELKT
+293 RNLVADVTGELKT
-306 FDEVADFLSAAAGD
+306 FDEVADFLAAAAGD

-331 ASIADEIINA
+331 ASVADEIINA

-351 MNDIPWGSATKPEQH
+351 MNDIPWGTATTPEQH

-373 NRLTNVL
+373 NRLTKVL

-417 KNLGVAIEKTRAK
+417 KNLGVAIEKTRAR

-457 VAPFFNKLPRG
+457 VAPYFNKLPRG
-468 IVRVD
+468 VVRVD
-473 GGLASD
+473 GGLAAD

-519 MQAVRNIEEQIAEIS
+519 MQAVKNIEEQIAEIS
-534 ALRYDIPLDEA
+534 ALRYDIPLDDA
-545 RQIYQQFSNMRT
+545 RQIYQQFSDMRS
-557 ALMSSM
+557 AMMASM

-593 DFKDFDSVMK
+593 DFKDFDSVIR
-603 LYKRWS
+603 LYSRWS
-609 MGGEKVLEARV
+609 MGGEKILQARAT
-620 IARLAGKEL
+620 ARLAGKEL

-647 FGYPIRN
+647 FGYPVRN
-654 TIDGQLRAALVLAQ
+654 TIDGMLRTSLVLGS

-780 DEQGGLLFGQEKAKY
+780 DAQGGLLFGQEKNKY

-839 GRIPKGAYPVM
+839 GRIPKGAYPTM

-883 IRIITSYEISRGR
+883 IRVITSYEISRGR

-908 QMRRVRTYTEQI
+908 QMLRVRTYTQQI
-920 EKAENEINDKILES
+920 EKMENEINEKILES
-934 QRLAAIRSEL
+934 QRLAEIRSEL
-944 KIIRSGEGRDKY
+944 KIVRSGEGRDKY
-956 VTPKGQTVVA
+956 VAPSGKTTEA

-973 AGMLVRQDAASDRT
+973 AGMLVRQDASSNRT

-999 YDAAKGASYGKPF
+999 YDAAKGASYGRPF
-1012 QRLGTEYNKVVAPT
+1012 QRLGTEYNQVVSPT

-1044 DQLAMRLLKGE
+1044 DQLAMRILKGE
-1055 SDDQISEW
+1055 SDQEISQW

-1076 DADIAPSEIRNHI
+1076 DADITPAEIKSHI
-1089 QVARSRV
+1089 EVARSRV

-1108 IAREEMTPQQFD
+1108 IAREEMTPQQFE

-1134 REVMENVFGY
+1134 REIMDMTFRYGA
-1144 NSGAIRRTIN
+1144 GAIKRTIN
-1154 TTISKLFQ
+1154 TTISKLFE

-1169 NNLVSW
+1169 NNLIAW

-1182 KRQLQK
+1182 KRQLQR
-1188 EINLAEGA
+1188 EVNIADSM
-1196 GKNLQDPDLII
+1196 GKDIRDPDLII

-1287 KEVPPGAP
+1287 KEVPPGTP

-1351 SMFANKRPEV
+1351 SVFANKRPEV
-1361 VEDARTWLTNNLGKE
+1361 VEDARTWIINNLGQE

-1391 AANPWDLILPAAARK
+1391 ATNPWDLILPAAARK
-1406 FEAMQAGLSDEGY
+1406 YEAMQAGLSDEGY
-1419 ARAVASAM
+1419 ARAVAAAM

-1442 QPTFADAQRL
+1442 PPTFADGLRL
-1452 ADQLYNIRLKANL
+1452 ADQLYSIRIKVNL

-1492 IGPTKV
+1492 VGPTKV

-1538 YLLGKMDKNDTPG
+1538 SLLGRMDKNDTPG

-1569 AANYFRNKEVRP
+1569 AANYFRNREVRP

-1600 EISLGWSQYTKLAQE
+1600 EISLGWAQYTKLAQE

-1623 RKKGYATSSI
+1623 RKKGYNTSSI
-1633 NSAAAK
+1633 TSTASK

-1652 QLEATYPNWAKE
+1652 QLEANYPNWAKE
-1664 RQFGSMD
+1664 KEFGTMD

-1685 ASDKKWMSTFGD
+1685 ASDKKWMGKYGD
-1697 TQKTGINTM
+1697 TRKTGVNTM
-1706 EAVSD
+1706 EAISD
-1711 FLVNRTYLSQELA
+1711 YITNRTFLSQELA
-1724 RRKSIGGSAT
+1724 RRKSIGGSAS
-1734 LDNQQNADLKDRWDN
+1734 LDNQENADLRDRWDN

-1771 DNLEV
+1771 DNIEV